1 VHDRAVPPEQV
12 VPGQTGRGR
21 HVAQAQEAVDQTG
34 MRHVRDVVACLAHK
48 PGQQAALVPERV
60 VPVRRHHGG
69 RKPAQ
74 VGVDRAERRI
84 VPVARVGDPLLDE
97 PAQVVGVQ
105 PPAVALLLHAGL

>member
-21 HVAQAQEAVDQTG
+21 HVAEAQKAVDQTG
-34 MRHVRDVVACLAHK
+34 MRDVRDVAARLAHE
-48 PGQQAALVPERV
+48 PGQQAALVTKRV
-60 VPVRRHHGG
+60 VPGRCHHGG

-105 PPAVALLLHAGL
+105 PPAVPLLLHARL